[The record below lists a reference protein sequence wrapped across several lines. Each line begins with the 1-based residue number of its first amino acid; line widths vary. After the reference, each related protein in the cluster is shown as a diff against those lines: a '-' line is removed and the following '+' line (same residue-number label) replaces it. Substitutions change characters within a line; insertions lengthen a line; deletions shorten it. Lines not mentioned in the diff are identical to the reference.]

1 MYYNNDITN
10 IGENLMAEK
19 KKEEIKIEEIPE
31 KENKVTD
38 TKVDRSLDPEQIEF
52 QNKVKRDVEKES
64 DIIDEYV
71 EDSNELVNEKENEID
86 DLDIQTPANN

>member
-19 KKEEIKIEEIPE
+19 KKEVIKIEEIPE
-31 KENKVTD
+31 KENKVAD

-64 DIIDEYV
+64 NIIDDYV
-71 EDSNELVNEKENEID
+71 EDSNELVNEKENEMD